1 MEHSQLL
8 NFIIMHGKI
17 SLVEEE
23 MIRVL
28 FKPSTMNKK
37 EELIKSGCTCDK
49 LFFIK
54 TGLLRAFYRDENGKE
69 VTRMIA
75 WENRFLTNINSFKNF
90 SDNYETIECIEKGEM
105 LSITR
110 ENFEILMK
118 SSLNLKSIYT
128 DILEEYTALNIL
140 RFQHLHTNNLR
151 LKLNHLRNDFPHLI
165 NRVNDNILSS
175 FLAISRET
183 FARNKFYLTKN

>member
-90 SDNYETIECIEKGEM
+90 SDNYENIHKV
-105 LSITR
+105 
-110 ENFEILMK
+110 
-118 SSLNLKSIYT
+118 
-128 DILEEYTALNIL
+128 DICL
-140 RFQHLHTNNLR
+140 
-151 LKLNHLRNDFPHLI
+151 
-165 NRVNDNILSS
+165 
-175 FLAISRET
+175 
-183 FARNKFYLTKN
+183 FARGNW